1 MPIPILNVQQP
12 AQLSL
17 SDSMRKWGDVRDS
30 QINRDEALGDIGR
43 QQKVRD
49 YYGGLNGAQPNVSA
63 VSAIDP
69 KAGLGAATMNHLSS
83 QMGAEQVKATKAVA
97 THFWHSLDAT
107 AKQLGV
113 QAGTPE
119 FQQLANK
126 VYRATPILAQTMKN
140 VAGISDDPNKDI
152 DWQSAKSMADPTPEE
167 KAQQEIQQ
175 ATMKEQAL
183 YPYKLDYARAQAGI
197 DMAKQDH
204 ISPLEQEKLELQK
217 TASNRANAAAER
229 TAQAA
234 EATAKFNGKSSEDE
248 RKASSWLNQARFAF
262 KNMTEAAKEG
272 DGVDQPGLAEA
283 LSPDMLKGGV
293 RSASR
298 QKYVQA
304 ASSFSEA
311 ALRAATGAG
320 ITKDEAKQK
329 IEELTPTFWDKESVK
344 EQKYQALLVYLD
356 SLEQRAG
363 RSLTPNKYPVT
374 PKETFKTHPG
384 KKPGFRT
391 KFDPKTQVY
400 FFIPE
405 GG

>member
-1 MPIPILNVQQP
+1 MPIPLLNVPQP

-17 SDSMRKWGDVRDS
+17 SDSMRKWGDVRDR
-30 QINRDEALGDIGR
+30 QIKRDEALGDIDR
-43 QQKVRD
+43 QQKVMD
-49 YYGGLNGAQPNVSA
+49 YYAGLNGSQPNVSA

-69 KAGLGAATMNHLSS
+69 KAGMGAAAMNHKQA
-83 QMGAEQVKATKAVA
+83 QMGVEQISAAKQVA
-97 THFWHSLDAT
+97 THFTHSLKRT
-107 AKQLGV
+107 AQQIGV
-113 QAGTPE
+113 QPGTPE
-119 FQQLANK
+119 YQQLADK
-126 VYRATPILAQTMKN
+126 VYRSTPIYAQTMKN
-140 VAGISDDPNKDI
+140 VAGVNDDPSKPI
-152 DWQSAKSMADPTPEE
+152 DWKAAESMADPTPEE

-229 TAQAA
+229 AAQAA
-234 EATAKFNGKSSEDE
+234 ETTARFNGKSSEDE

-262 KNMTEAAKEG
+262 RNMTEAAKEG

-283 LSPDMLKGGV
+283 LAPDMLKGGV
-293 RSASR
+293 RSAAR

-329 IEELTPTFWDKESVK
+329 IDELTPTFWDKDSVK
-344 EQKYQALLVYLD
+344 EQKYQALSVYLD

-363 RSLTPNKYPVT
+363 RSLTPNKYQVT

-384 KKPGFRT
+384 KRPGFRT

-405 GG
+405 GR

>member
-1 MPIPILNVQQP
+1 MPINFIAPEIP
-12 AQLSL
+12 KPYSITE
-17 SDSMRKWGDVRDS
+17 SMRDWGDVRDK

-49 YYGGLNGAQPNVSA
+49 YYAGLNGAQPNVSA

-83 QMGAEQVKATKAVA
+83 QMGAEQVKASKAVA

-126 VYRATPILAQTMKN
+126 VYRSTPILAQTMKN
-140 VAGISDDPNKDI
+140 VAGITDDPSKDI
-152 DWQSAKSMADPTPEE
+152 DWQSAKSMSDPTPEE

-204 ISPLEQEKLELQK
+204 ISPLEQEKIDLQR
-217 TASNRANAAAER
+217 ASSARANAAAER
-229 TAQAA
+229 AAMAA
-234 EATAKFNGKSSEDE
+234 EISAKAASKGSEDE
-248 RKASSWLNQARFAF
+248 RKASGWLNQARFAF
-262 KNMTEAAKEG
+262 KNMTEAAANEG
-272 DGVDQPGLAEA
+272 ADQPGLAEA
-283 LSPDMLKGGV
+283 LAPEMLKGATQ
-293 RSASR
+293 SAAR

-320 ITKDEAKQK
+320 VNKDEAKQK
-329 IEELTPTFWDKESVK
+329 IDELTPTFWDKPETKS
-344 EQKYQALLVYLD
+344 QKYQALSVYLD

-363 RSLTPNKYPVT
+363 RSLTPNKYQVM

-384 KKPGFRT
+384 KRPGFRT
-391 KFDPKTQVY
+391 KFDPKTSVY
-400 FFIPE
+400 FFVQE